1 MSFHSLQ
8 FGAHA
13 RQMRYDDSAPHM
25 LATPGAESSGVVVL
39 SPVEIAVVSWLVDHE
54 ETRGLLERY
63 VARLDLPTNRLRV
76 TTERREFE
84 RWLGRRIRASVG
96 GAYAFAPSADE
107 HLILINLPRIDRSRP
122 RSLEVVVAEELLHM
136 RDRLDGDLRR
146 HAKHGYD
153 RIAHRVSALTGA
165 TLEEIRASLV
175 PPQKRPAR
183 FLYSCSA
190 CGASVGRQ
198 RQGIWSCG
206 RCSPRFDRRFILRL
220 QSMAGT

>member
-1 MSFHSLQ
+1 LLQ
-8 FGAHA
+8 VRLCIRH
-13 RQMRYDDSAPHM
+13 MRYDDAAPHT
-25 LATPGAESSGVVVL
+25 LAKPGARFAGKARW
-39 SPVEIAVVSWLVDHE
+39 PMEIAVVSWLVDHE

-63 VARLDLPTNRLRV
+63 VARLDLPTDRLRV

-84 RWLGRRIRASVG
+84 GWLGRRVRSSIG
-96 GAYAFAPSADE
+96 GAYTFVAASGE
-107 HLILINLPRIDRSRP
+107 HLILINLPRIDQSRP

-175 PPQKRPAR
+175 APTRRAPRYLYWCPCCGVRVPRQK
-183 FLYSCSA
+183 
-190 CGASVGRQ
+190 
-198 RQGIWSCG
+198 QGTWSCG
-206 RCSPRFDRRFILRL
+206 RCAPRFDPRFMLRL
-220 QSMAGT
+220 HAASGV